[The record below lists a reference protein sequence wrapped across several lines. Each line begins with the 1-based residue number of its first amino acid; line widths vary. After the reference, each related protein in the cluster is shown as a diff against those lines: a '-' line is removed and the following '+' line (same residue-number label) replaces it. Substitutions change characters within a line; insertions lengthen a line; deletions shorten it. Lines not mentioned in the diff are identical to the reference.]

1 MVLCG
6 NGHLLLGRQN
16 LCRSNII
23 LILGSPHCVLFCFV
37 GHPLSNV
44 ENHWFRAMRFP
55 IIFASFFS
63 VIFGY
68 CRLFSGI
75 DFVQY
80 FRQFRL
86 FSSFVSRRITENF
99 SVLQSSRI
107 TENFSVLQTSVSQK
121 VNRGAYFFLDAKK
134 WILLFGSPNLSITI
148 FNGSPP
154 FNTENTTTL
163 KLIRDLLS
171 QD

>member
-1 MVLCG
+1 MVKSSDKNKLKILTGNGIVAQNIEKHWFRAVTVVLCG
-6 NGHLLLGRQN
+6 RGHLLLGRQN
-16 LCRSNII
+16 LCQSTII

-86 FSSFVSRRITENF
+86 FSSFVSRRITE
-99 SVLQSSRI
+99 
-107 TENFSVLQTSVSQK
+107 K
-121 VNRGAYFFLDAKK
+121 VNRGFY
-134 WILLFGSPNLSITI
+134 
-148 FNGSPP
+148 
-154 FNTENTTTL
+154 
-163 KLIRDLLS
+163 
-171 QD
+171 